1 MPIWDTEKRFDVF
14 GGDIVLFQPGDRI
27 KFVPVT
33 QEGYEQ
39 AAARVDDGSYLYNVV
54 EYQRFSV
61 RNYKRWV
68 NGLDSS
74 RRF

>member
-1 MPIWDTEKRFDVF
+1 M
-14 GGDIVLFQPGDRI
+14 LFQPGDRI

-39 AAARVDDGSYLYNVV
+39 AAARIEEGTYLYNVV

-61 RNYKRWV
+61 HNYREWV
-68 NGLDSS
+68 GKLDQDQ
-74 RRF
+74 RF

>member
-1 MPIWDTEKRFDVF
+1 M
-14 GGDIVLFQPGDRI
+14 LFQPGDRI

-39 AAARVDDGSYLYNVV
+39 AEARIEDGTYLYNVV

-61 RNYKRWV
+61 HNYRAWV
-68 NGLDSS
+68 SKLDQSQ
-74 RRF
+74 RF

>member
-33 QEGYEQ
+33 QDDYEQ
-39 AAARVDDGSYLYNVV
+39 AAARIEEGTYVYNVV

-68 NGLDSS
+68 DKLDLDQ
-74 RRF
+74 RF